1 MRTTIRLDA
10 ALLADAKKLAAES
23 GQTLTRVIEDALR
36 MKLARQKVRR
46 KSPPLRLPTTKG
58 RGLLPGVDL
67 DDSSALL
74 ERMEARS

>member
-1 MRTTIRLDA
+1 MRTTVRLDA
-10 ALLADAKKLAAES
+10 GLLADAKKLAAES

-36 MKLARQKVRR
+36 MKLARQAARR
-46 KSPPLRLPTTKG
+46 KGPPLRLPTTKG

-67 DDSSALL
+67 DDSAALL